1 LFRICVLKKL
11 LDIRFISSE
20 GSSSRWLCQRELIA
34 AVMKTRALARLLWQ
48 RDRPGSIFGI
58 DFGSSLG
65 QVPINKFTR
74 ARGVPAELA
83 AAAETCGDS
92 VHARDPERA
101 GQGNRPRVRAEAMV
115 EEAGRDLAAA
125 LTRWVSPVTYS
136 SRCML
141 MFACRGDCFARIQ
154 STGTSISRLHCTSI
168 SQWDS
173 SSRTWQSGK
182 FVDQN

>member
-1 LFRICVLKKL
+1 
-11 LDIRFISSE
+11 
-20 GSSSRWLCQRELIA
+20 
-34 AVMKTRALARLLWQ
+34 MKTRALARLLWQ